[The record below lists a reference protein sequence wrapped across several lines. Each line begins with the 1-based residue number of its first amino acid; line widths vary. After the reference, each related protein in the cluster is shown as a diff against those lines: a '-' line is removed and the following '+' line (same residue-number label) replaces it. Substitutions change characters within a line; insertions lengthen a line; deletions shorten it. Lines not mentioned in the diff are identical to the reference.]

1 MGAYSSSPR
10 TPTAT
15 EPKMSQEESPMR
27 SYRYHFVAA
36 AALLCLL
43 PAAIFAQESPMKR
56 TINAPPKPSGTTPR
70 TPDGHPDLTGVWNGL
85 GDNLNGVPNQL
96 ANDGVSVDS
105 ENSSHDIPTG
115 TPIATFPRNTTRGLN
130 NEQAERAASLLRRV
144 GSNRP
149 IYKPQYWQMVKEFDE
164 NANEEDPS
172 NNCMPAGIPRA
183 GIPSYIGQ
191 YPNYFVFIYPGQG
204 GLIATQTMYRMIPA
218 DGRKHTPLDDL
229 DGTYTGEAI
238 AHWEG
243 DTLVVDT
250 WGFNSSTWFDQ
261 IGGYFHSENMHVI
274 ERFHRD
280 GNTLTWTATVED
292 PEVLLEPWTTTPR
305 VELLNPKPGAMLPE
319 SQPCS
324 ERDLAHTVTK
334 EHH

>member
-1 MGAYSSSPR
+1 
-10 TPTAT
+10 
-15 EPKMSQEESPMR
+15 MR
-27 SYRYHFVAA
+27 SYRSSLVAV

-43 PAAIFAQESPMKR
+43 PAAAGAQEFSSLRR

-70 TPDGHPDLTGVWNGL
+70 TADGHPDLTGVWNGL
-85 GDNLNGVPNQL
+85 GDNLLGVPNQI
-96 ANDGVSVDS
+96 ANDGVSIDS
-105 ENSSHDIPTG
+105 ENSSHDIATG
-115 TPIATFPRNTTRGLN
+115 TPIATFPRNATRGLN

-149 IYKPQYWQMVKEFDE
+149 VYKPQYWQMVKEFDQ

-191 YPNYFVFIYPGQG
+191 YPNYFIFIYPGQG

-218 DGRKHTPLDDL
+218 DGRKHTPLEDL

-261 IGGYFHSENMHVI
+261 IGGYFHSENMHVV

-280 GNTLTWTATVED
+280 GNTLTWTATVDD
-292 PEVLLEPWTTTPR
+292 PDVLLEPWTTTPR
-305 VELLNPKPGAMLPE
+305 VALLNPKADAMLPE
-319 SQPCS
+319 SLPCS
-324 ERDLAHTVTK
+324 ERDLTHTVTK

>member
-1 MGAYSSSPR
+1 
-10 TPTAT
+10 
-15 EPKMSQEESPMR
+15 MR
-27 SYRYHFVAA
+27 SYHSYLVAA

-43 PAAIFAQESPMKR
+43 PAAVGAQEFSSTKR

-70 TPDGHPDLTGVWNGL
+70 TADGHPDLTGVWNGL
-85 GDNLNGVPNQL
+85 GDNLLGVPNQI
-96 ANDGVSVDS
+96 ANDGVSIDS
-105 ENSSHDIPTG
+105 ENSSHDIATG

-130 NEQAERAASLLRRV
+130 NEQGERAASLLRRV

-149 IYKPQYWQMVKEFDE
+149 IYKPEYWQTVKEFDQ

-191 YPNYFVFIYPGQG
+191 TPNYFIFIYPGQG

-218 DGRKHTPLDDL
+218 DGRKHTPLEDL

-261 IGGYFHSENMHVI
+261 IGGYFHSENMHVL

-292 PEVLLEPWTTTPR
+292 PDVLLEPWTTTPR
-305 VELLNPKPGAMLPE
+305 VALLNPKPEAMLPE
-319 SQPCS
+319 SLPCS
-324 ERDLAHTVTK
+324 ERDLTHTVTK

>member
-1 MGAYSSSPR
+1 MRFS
-10 TPTAT
+10 
-15 EPKMSQEESPMR
+15 R
-27 SYRYHFVAA
+27 SYFVAA

-43 PAAIFAQESPMKR
+43 PVAVGAQEFSTIKR

-70 TPDGHPDLTGVWNGL
+70 TAEGHPDLTGVWNGL
-85 GDNLNGVPNQL
+85 GDNLLGVPNQI
-96 ANDGVSVDS
+96 ANDGVSIDS
-105 ENSSHDIPTG
+105 ENSAHDIATG
-115 TPIATFPRNTTRGLN
+115 TQIATFPRIANRGLN

-144 GSNRP
+144 GANRP
-149 IYKPQYWQMVKEFDE
+149 VYKPQYWEMVKEFDQ

-191 YPNYFVFIYPGQG
+191 YPNYFIFIYPGQG

-218 DGRKHTPLDDL
+218 DGRKHTPLEDL
-229 DGTYTGEAI
+229 DGTYTGEGI

-243 DTLVVDT
+243 DTLVVDS

-274 ERFHRD
+274 EHFHRD
-280 GNTLTWTATVED
+280 GNTLTWTATVDD
-292 PEVLLEPWTTTPR
+292 PDVLLEPWTTTPR
-305 VELLNPKPGAMLPE
+305 VALLNPKPDAMLPE
-319 SQPCS
+319 SLPCS
-324 ERDLAHTVTK
+324 ERDLTHTVTK